1 MPHFSIVLANLM
13 MASETLFA
21 FVRIILLL
29 VFSFSVTVKPYRK
42 ITYSCVC
49 HMEKLKPLC
58 FKTNRKNRLRTEGK
72 PQHKGDV

>member
-42 ITYSCVC
+42 NNIFLRLSYGET
-49 HMEKLKPLC
+49 KPLC
-58 FKTNRKNRLRTEGK
+58 FKTNRKT
-72 PQHKGDV
+72 V

>member
-49 HMEKLKPLC
+49 HMEKLSPFASKQTA
-58 FKTNRKNRLRTEGK
+58 KT
-72 PQHKGDV
+72 V